1 MTVDEFNRLPAEQAE
16 AELLRCCGAK
26 RWVRE
31 MLARRPFSS
40 LQSCCAVADDVWAR
54 MERADI
60 LEAFSHHP
68 RIGDVDGLRKKFAS
82 TAKWASGEQSG
93 VNSADEATLKEL
105 ADRNQA
111 YEQKFGHIFIVC
123 ATGKTAR
130 EMLEILKGR
139 FGNDPKSELLLAA
152 EEQRKIIRI
161 RLEKLLT

>member
-1 MTVDEFNRLPAEQAE
+1 MTVEEFNRLPAEQAE
-16 AELLRCCGAK
+16 AELLRCCGAT

-31 MLARRPFSS
+31 MISRRPFSS
-40 LQSCCAVADDVWAR
+40 LKSCCAVADEVWAR
-54 MERADI
+54 MERGDI

-68 RIGDVDGLRKKFAS
+68 RIGDVEGLRKKFAS

-93 VNSADEATLKEL
+93 VNAADESTLKEL

-123 ATGKTAR
+123 ATGKTAN

-152 EEQRKIIRI
+152 
-161 RLEKLLT
+161 